1 MHQSVF
7 RVGFSGHQQLGNE
20 ATIAFVSQGL
30 RELLTTYQEQTRQRN
45 QELLVYSALAPGA
58 DQLFIK
64 TALELDIPVEAV
76 IPCAQYEEIFTS
88 AEALSEY
95 HHLLTHCRKIHQLP
109 AQTCSDQAYLEAG
122 QWIVTHSDL
131 LILVWNGYPAGG
143 RGGTA
148 DVASFARAL
157 KRPFIHVHTRLLT
170 MKQYGSLRAEA
181 NVASGVPR
189 REQAITKQTVYQGEV
204 LTVNQYRW
212 QSPNRDEIVR
222 DIVERP
228 ESVLVLPIGQK
239 PNVLLIEE
247 YDLGAGT
254 WQLTLPGG
262 KVDDPT
268 PEGIVRRAELELRE
282 EIGYR
287 PGRLEKLLDFYS
299 HPGYMAHKVHL
310 FVAHDLEWDPL
321 ELENGEEMLA
331 QTFTLDEALAATR
344 IDYRCDP
351 EAALALW
358 LYAGHT
364 GTGIC
369 HKPSET
375 RESPC

>member
-1 MHQSVF
+1 MNKSLF
-7 RVGFSGHQQLGNE
+7 RIGFSGHQQLGNE
-20 ATIAFVSQGL
+20 ATIAFVSQSL
-30 RELLTTYQEQTRQRN
+30 RELLTKYREQAQTCN
-45 QELLVYSALAPGA
+45 QEMLVFSALAPGA
-58 DQLFIK
+58 DQLFVE

-76 IPCAQYEEIFTS
+76 IPCAEYEKIFAS
-88 AEALSEY
+88 AEARSAF
-95 HHLLTHCRKIHQLP
+95 HHLLALCRKIHQLP
-109 AQTCSDQAYLEAG
+109 AQACSDEAYLEAG
-122 QWIVTHSDL
+122 HWIVDHCDL

-143 RGGTA
+143 KGGTA
-148 DVASFARAL
+148 DVASYARL
-157 KRPFIHVHTRLLT
+157 SRRPFIHIHTRQYT
-170 MKQYGSLRAEA
+170 IKQYGLLQAVPEMTY
-181 NVASGVPR
+181 GVPR
-189 REQAITKQTVYQGEV
+189 RELAVTKQTVYRGEV

-212 QSPNRDEIVR
+212 QLPNRDEIVR

-239 PNVLLIEE
+239 GNILLIDE

-268 PEGIVRRAELELRE
+268 PEGILRRAELELRE
-282 EIGYR
+282 ETGYL
-287 PGRLEKLLDFYS
+287 PGRLEKLLDFYC
-299 HPGYMAHKVHL
+299 HPGYIAHKVHL
-310 FVAHDLEWDPL
+310 LVAHDLEWEPL
-321 ELENGEEMLA
+321 ELEDGEEILV

-364 GTGIC
+364 LLQ
-369 HKPSET
+369 
-375 RESPC
+375 